1 MWIVLAAVLL
11 FPSSSAALYV
21 LLVPALS
28 AEGVVAGLIAIVAS
42 SAATAAL
49 CFARKWSWPRLAGLT
64 AVTATLSFVAVVV
77 AFYVGLASCGA
88 DCVG

>member
-1 MWIVLAAVLL
+1 
-11 FPSSSAALYV
+11 
-21 LLVPALS
+21 LVAALS

-64 AVTATLSFVAVVV
+64 AVTAMLSLVAIAV
-77 AFYVGLASCGA
+77 ALYAWMASCGA